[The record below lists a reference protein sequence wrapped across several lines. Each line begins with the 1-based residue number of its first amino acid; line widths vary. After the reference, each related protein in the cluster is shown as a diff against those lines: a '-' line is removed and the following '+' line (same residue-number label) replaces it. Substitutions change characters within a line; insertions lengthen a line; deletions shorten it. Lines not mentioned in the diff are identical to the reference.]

1 MNIQKVSADR
11 LNPAAYNPRRDLKP
25 GDKDYEK
32 LKRSIEE
39 FGFVEPVVWNR
50 ATGNVVGGH
59 QRLKV
64 LLDMGETEVDCV
76 VVDLEPEKEK
86 ALNLALNRIQGD
98 WDEAKLAEVI
108 AELDASA
115 FDVSFTG
122 FDAEEIDALMN
133 KFYSAEAVQDDFNQ
147 GEAAADIAATGGAT
161 TQPGDLWELGNHRLL
176 CGDPASAEDMARLCG
191 NERSACAFTAP
202 PLIALA
208 DYRKDG
214 LAPWLERL
222 GAAAANLC
230 RHAEIVCWKMDD
242 LFTTGTQYMEPVGLY
257 SMKLFED
264 CNFRPL
270 WIRVWKRQ
278 GSLAR
283 AGSAHQNSNKPQKQF
298 EYLAA
303 FAGDDAEE
311 INQQEYGWVS
321 AFAAHSYRF
330 VKRLTKEERRKW
342 GYAGVWEISMPEQ
355 AGGPQPI
362 PVELPWRCIKMHSDP
377 GGLILDP
384 FCGGGTTLIAAE
396 QSGRR
401 CFAMDSDPLNC
412 DLTVLRWEQFTGE
425 KAQRMKKYV

>member
-1 MNIQKVSADR
+1 M
-11 LNPAAYNPRRDLKP
+11 
-25 GDKDYEK
+25 
-32 LKRSIEE
+32 
-39 FGFVEPVVWNR
+39 
-50 ATGNVVGGH
+50 
-59 QRLKV
+59 
-64 LLDMGETEVDCV
+64 
-76 VVDLEPEKEK
+76 EPEKEK

-98 WDEAKLAEVI
+98 WDEAKLSEVI

-133 KFYSAEAVQDDFNQ
+133 RFYSAEAVQDDFNQ
-147 GEAAADIAATGGAT
+147 EEAAADIAAAGGTT
-161 TQPGDLWELGNHRLL
+161 TQPGDLWQLGNHRLL
-176 CGDPASAEDMARLCG
+176 CGDTASAEDMTRLCG
-191 NERSACAFTAP
+191 NERVACTFTAP
-202 PLIALA
+202 PLISLA
-208 DYRKDG
+208 DYRKNG
-214 LAPWLERL
+214 LALWLERL
-222 GAAAANLC
+222 GAAVQNLC

-278 GSLAR
+278 GAAAR
-283 AGSAHQNSNKPQKQF
+283 VGSSHQNSNKPQKQF

-303 FAGDDAEE
+303 FGDTAEE

-321 AFAAHSYRF
+321 AFAAHNYRF

-342 GYAGVWEISMPEQ
+342 GYAGVWEISLPEQ
-355 AGGPQPI
+355 AEGPQAI
-362 PVELPWRCIKMHSDP
+362 PVELPWRCIKMHTDP
-377 GGLILDP
+377 GGLLLDP

-401 CFAMDSDPLNC
+401 CFAMDSDPVNC
-412 DLTVLRWEQFTGE
+412 DLAILRWEQFTGE
-425 KAQRMKKYV
+425 KAVRLKK

>member
-1 MNIQKVSADR
+1 
-11 LNPAAYNPRRDLKP
+11 
-25 GDKDYEK
+25 
-32 LKRSIEE
+32 
-39 FGFVEPVVWNR
+39 
-50 ATGNVVGGH
+50 
-59 QRLKV
+59 
-64 LLDMGETEVDCV
+64 
-76 VVDLEPEKEK
+76 
-86 ALNLALNRIQGD
+86 
-98 WDEAKLAEVI
+98 
-108 AELDASA
+108 
-115 FDVSFTG
+115 
-122 FDAEEIDALMN
+122 
-133 KFYSAEAVQDDFNQ
+133 
-147 GEAAADIAATGGAT
+147 
-161 TQPGDLWELGNHRLL
+161 
-176 CGDPASAEDMARLCG
+176 
-191 NERSACAFTAP
+191 
-202 PLIALA
+202 
-208 DYRKDG
+208 
-214 LAPWLERL
+214 
-222 GAAAANLC
+222 
-230 RHAEIVCWKMDD
+230 MDD

>member
-1 MNIQKVSADR
+1 M
-11 LNPAAYNPRRDLKP
+11 
-25 GDKDYEK
+25 
-32 LKRSIEE
+32 
-39 FGFVEPVVWNR
+39 
-50 ATGNVVGGH
+50 
-59 QRLKV
+59 
-64 LLDMGETEVDCV
+64 
-76 VVDLEPEKEK
+76 
-86 ALNLALNRIQGD
+86 
-98 WDEAKLAEVI
+98 
-108 AELDASA
+108 
-115 FDVSFTG
+115 
-122 FDAEEIDALMN
+122 
-133 KFYSAEAVQDDFNQ
+133 
-147 GEAAADIAATGGAT
+147 

-191 NERSACAFTAP
+191 NERAACAFTAP

-283 AGSAHQNSNKPQKQF
+283 TGSAHQNSNKPQKQF

-303 FAGDDAEE
+303 FSGDDAEE

-342 GYAGVWEISMPEQ
+342 GYAGVWEISVPEQ
-355 AGGPQPI
+355 AGGPQPV

-425 KAQRMKKYV
+425 KARRMKKYV

>member
-1 MNIQKVSADR
+1 
-11 LNPAAYNPRRDLKP
+11 
-25 GDKDYEK
+25 
-32 LKRSIEE
+32 
-39 FGFVEPVVWNR
+39 
-50 ATGNVVGGH
+50 
-59 QRLKV
+59 
-64 LLDMGETEVDCV
+64 
-76 VVDLEPEKEK
+76 
-86 ALNLALNRIQGD
+86 
-98 WDEAKLAEVI
+98 
-108 AELDASA
+108 
-115 FDVSFTG
+115 
-122 FDAEEIDALMN
+122 
-133 KFYSAEAVQDDFNQ
+133 
-147 GEAAADIAATGGAT
+147 
-161 TQPGDLWELGNHRLL
+161 
-176 CGDPASAEDMARLCG
+176 
-191 NERSACAFTAP
+191 
-202 PLIALA
+202 
-208 DYRKDG
+208 
-214 LAPWLERL
+214 
-222 GAAAANLC
+222 
-230 RHAEIVCWKMDD
+230 MDD

-342 GYAGVWEISMPEQ
+342 GYAGVWEISVPEQ
-355 AGGPQPI
+355 AGGPQPV

-412 DLTVLRWEQFTGE
+412 DLTVQRWEQFTGE
-425 KAQRMKKYV
+425 KARRMKKYV